1 MACITI
7 VPLVTLNSL
16 KSPWYVMIARR
27 GSGLDHLSDP
37 DTQYLREFNCVSEAT
52 FESLDIGL
60 CFDVNLK

>member
-16 KSPWYVMIARR
+16 KRPWYVMIARR

-37 DTQYLREFNCVSEAT
+37 DTQYLREF
-52 FESLDIGL
+52 ESDLYG
-60 CFDVNLK
+60 N